1 MVLGKNDTNPEFKR
15 EQFPQNSTR
24 KRHSS
29 SYSEDLHGDQLQSSE
44 SQDDLRERENDR
56 RWWSFLKSLPLY

>member
-1 MVLGKNDTNPEFKR
+1 MALGKNDSNPVFKR
-15 EQFPQNSTR
+15 EQFPQNSAR

-29 SYSEDLHGDQLQSSE
+29 SFSEELHDDQLQASE
-44 SQDDLRERENDR
+44 SQDDLRERGDDR